1 MIKDRSK
8 HTNVSE
14 AGEVNEFLAQL
25 NNCGQDGVI
34 VIGAT
39 NKPTEI
45 DEAAL
50 RAGRLEFKYYI
61 PQPDAETRK
70 ELFRI
75 NLSSRRTDFGIDYEK
90 LASLTDNY
98 VSADIRLIVDTAAR
112 LVFRRHLGCITMA
125 ILEEAIAQTKPSITI
140 EMIKKHEAI
149 RDEFEGRKP
158 AEQTRRKIGF

>member
-39 NKPTEI
+39 NKPNEI

-50 RAGRLEFKYYI
+50 RAGRLELKYYI
-61 PQPDAETRK
+61 PQPDVETRK
-70 ELFRI
+70 SLFRL
-75 NLSSRRTDFGIDYEK
+75 NLKNRKTDFGINYDR
-90 LASLTDNY
+90 LAELTENY

-112 LVFRRHLGCITMA
+112 LVFRRREEKITMA
-125 ILEEAIAQTKPSITI
+125 ILEEAISQTKPSLTP
-140 EMIKKHEAI
+140 EMIKRHEAI
-149 RDEFEGRKP
+149 RDRFEGNEPVVPERK
-158 AEQTRRKIGF
+158 RIGF